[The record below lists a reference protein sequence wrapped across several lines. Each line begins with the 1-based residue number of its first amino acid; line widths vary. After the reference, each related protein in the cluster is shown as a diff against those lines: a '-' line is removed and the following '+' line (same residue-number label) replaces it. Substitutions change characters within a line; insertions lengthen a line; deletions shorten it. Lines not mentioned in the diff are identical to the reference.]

1 MDFTLYGFL
10 KTLHVLSAA
19 IWVGTA
25 IQQQIQAART
35 LGAKEDRR
43 ILDFIDDAEFF
54 GKRVF
59 APISGITA
67 LFGVLLVI
75 QGWPEFND
83 LWIIIAIALWV
94 VSVAIG
100 AGYLSPQTVKI
111 KDLAA
116 ERGLQDSEVQ
126 KRIGQ
131 VTMMTRIDGVILVLV
146 IADMVMKPT
155 F

>member
-1 MDFTLYGFL
+1 MDLYGFL

-25 IQQQIQAART
+25 VQQQIQAARLRAT
-35 LGAKEDRR
+35 KDERKM
-43 ILDFIDDAEFF
+43 LDFLDEAEYF

-59 APISGITA
+59 APISAITA
-67 LFGVLLVI
+67 VFGILLVI
-75 QGWPEFND
+75 QGYPNFND
-83 LWIIIAIALWV
+83 AWVLIAIVLWI

-111 KDLAA
+111 SELSK
-116 ERGLQDSEVQ
+116 EKGYNDSEVQ
-126 KRIGQ
+126 GRIKK
-131 VTMMTRIDGVILVLV
+131 VTTATHIDGVILVLAV
-146 IADMVMKPT
+146 ADMVIKPT

>member
-1 MDFTLYGFL
+1 MDLYGFL

-25 IQQQIQAART
+25 IQQQIQAARLRAT
-35 LGAKEDRR
+35 KDERKM
-43 ILDFIDDAEFF
+43 LDFIDEAEYF

-59 APISGITA
+59 APISAITA
-67 LFGVLLVI
+67 VFGILLVI
-75 QGWPEFND
+75 QGYPNFSDAWV
-83 LWIIIAIALWV
+83 LIAIALWI

-111 KDLAA
+111 A
-116 ERGLQDSEVQ
+116 ELSKEKGYNDAEVQ
-126 KRIGQ
+126 GRIAK
-131 VTMMTRIDGVILVLV
+131 VTTATRIDGVLLVLV
-146 IADMVMKPT
+146 VADMVIKPT